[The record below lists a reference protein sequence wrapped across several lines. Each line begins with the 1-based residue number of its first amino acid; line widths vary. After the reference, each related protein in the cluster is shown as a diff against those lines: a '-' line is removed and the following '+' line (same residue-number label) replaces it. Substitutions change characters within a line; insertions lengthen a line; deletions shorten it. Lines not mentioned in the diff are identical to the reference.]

1 MKRGDIV
8 LIDVPFAGRAGR
20 KVRPA
25 LVVQSDHYNQT
36 FNNMVVA
43 VITGNTK
50 RMSDPAHLFIDPAN
64 HPESGLRVPS
74 LVSCVNLHTVE
85 RVNIVKTL
93 GVFPTA
99 LFDQLDTCLQAALG
113 IVHS

>member
-8 LIDVPFAGRAGR
+8 LIDVPFAGGAGR

-25 LVVQSDHYNQT
+25 LVVQADHYNQSYS
-36 FNNMVVA
+36 NMVVA
-43 VITGNTK
+43 VITGNKK
-50 RMSDPAHLFIDPAN
+50 RKDDPAHLLIDPVN

-85 RVNIVKTL
+85 
-93 GVFPTA
+93 
-99 LFDQLDTCLQAALG
+99 
-113 IVHS
+113 